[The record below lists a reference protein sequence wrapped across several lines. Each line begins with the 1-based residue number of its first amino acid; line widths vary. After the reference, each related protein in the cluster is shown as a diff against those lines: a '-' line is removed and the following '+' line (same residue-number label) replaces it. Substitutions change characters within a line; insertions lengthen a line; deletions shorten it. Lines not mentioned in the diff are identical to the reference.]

1 MSKKSNVI
9 VIADLRKESGIS
21 MDPGQ
26 YKAYVPSTTY
36 NKGDRIRVVDSGTG
50 DVTIMRAKED
60 GITGPYDASKW
71 EAEATF
77 PKNAPPENHTP
88 ALTAE
93 QMMMLAMFG
102 GSSEMP
108 QAYSESKTYRKGE
121 KILYTDPATGVTTIR
136 YAKESGITGP
146 FNASKWKIFNLMAG
160 TIGDG
165 SSGGGGSK
173 SMSETNIV
181 AMLLKL

>member
-1 MSKKSNVI
+1 MSKKTNVI

-36 NKGDRIRVVDSGTG
+36 NKGERIRVVDKVTG

-77 PKNAPPENHTP
+77 PKNAPQENHTP

-102 GSSEMP
+102 GSSVMP
-108 QAYSESKTYRKGE
+108 QAYSESKTYRKND

-160 TIGDG
+160 TLGGDG
-165 SSGGGGSK
+165 SSGGGSK
-173 SMSETNIV
+173 SMSETNIA